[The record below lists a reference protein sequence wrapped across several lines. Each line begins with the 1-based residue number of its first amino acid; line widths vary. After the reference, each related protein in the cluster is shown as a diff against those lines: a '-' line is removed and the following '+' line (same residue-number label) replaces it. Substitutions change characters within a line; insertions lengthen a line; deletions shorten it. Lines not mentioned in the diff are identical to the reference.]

1 MIAGVGID
9 SVEVNR
15 IRKAERRWG
24 KSFLKRLFT
33 DAELKYCFSHANP
46 YPSLAARFAA
56 KEALIK
62 ALDVKAM
69 WKWRNMEVMR
79 AKSGRPS
86 IALTGAAASFARK
99 QRVKTFHVSLTHDHE
114 RATAVVM
121 AVR

>member
-1 MIAGVGID
+1 MIVGVGID
-9 SVEVNR
+9 SVEVDR
-15 IRKAERRWG
+15 IRKAEQRWG
-24 KSFLKRLFT
+24 RNFLKRLFT
-33 DAELKYCFSHANP
+33 DAELTYCLSHANP

-62 ALDVKAM
+62 ALDVKAL

-86 IALTGAAASFARK
+86 ISLTGPALRFARK
-99 QRVKTFHVSLTHDHE
+99 QRVTSFHVSLTHDRD